1 MVGLKKRD
9 AALAPNQHVLT
20 ELTRIELEYISHGA
34 LLIFGSVLSL
44 DCLKQVLSVLLIF
57 SVQSKASQCSDW
69 ASSQPAECFRFTQ
82 ISMNCSQSNLLTHHK
97 LLH

>member
-34 LLIFGSVLSL
+34 LLIFGSVLL
-44 DCLKQVLSVLLIF
+44 V
-57 SVQSKASQCSDW
+57 
-69 ASSQPAECFRFTQ
+69 
-82 ISMNCSQSNLLTHHK
+82 
-97 LLH
+97 

>member
-44 DCLKQVLSVLLIF
+44 DCLKQCYSYF